1 MVRQIGDL
9 VKDWRR
15 INVSFTRARSK
26 LIIFGSRKTLQ
37 AAPILSEFFGLM
49 VTQGWI
55 YSLPPD
61 ADKMYTLPLSRS
73 IRKRGAQDVIDK
85 ENMPID
91 NTTRLVKKAKHIKRA
106 DGGLLNGRPILRNLL
121 QNGD

>member
-61 ADKMYTLPLSRS
+61 AHKMYTLPLCRS
-73 IRKRGAQDVIDK
+73 IRKRGAQDVVDK
-85 ENMPID
+85 ENTPID

-106 DGGLLNGRPILRNLL
+106 EGGLLNGRPILRNLL